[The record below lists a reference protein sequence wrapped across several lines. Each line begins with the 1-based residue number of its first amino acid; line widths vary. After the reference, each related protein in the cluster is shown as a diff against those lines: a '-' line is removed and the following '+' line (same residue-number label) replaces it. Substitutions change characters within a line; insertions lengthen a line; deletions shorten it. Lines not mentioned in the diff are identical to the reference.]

1 MRKLIKIV
9 FYLRISIL
17 PIFAQNVNIGGI
29 KPTIARFEVSG
40 VAGTGKTAAIFTPND
55 LNGTPNTIS
64 LQRNSPII
72 GFNQYQDD
80 NAAIG
85 KYIGT
90 GFASTFGLNIN
101 NGAIEIKPC
110 FQGVMN
116 TQTFSNNSPL
126 RILAN
131 GSVNIGDIFNSS
143 SNLAVKRNTDNSNG
157 TALFSGSE
165 NSSHFHFSNK
175 EDTYIRAGKN
185 GGKVVIN
192 NFGNPDGISPNVGR
206 VQIIGKVSIG
216 LGGSVE
222 PDLSL
227 QIQGAL
233 ACTKHIFIDAG
244 TPTTNGNDV
253 NNANIITVT
262 NNTNRASP
270 QLYLSRVNCT
280 EGQLL
285 IIHSD
290 SDNELGTIGGYLK
303 KNESVLLIFKV
314 LGGWKRF

>member
-1 MRKLIKIV
+1 MRKLLKIV

-17 PIFAQNVNIGGI
+17 PIFAQNVNIGGL

-55 LNGTPNTIS
+55 LNGTPNAIS

-80 NAAIG
+80 NAAVG

-157 TALFSGSE
+157 TALFSGSA
-165 NSSHFHFSNK
+165 NSSHFHYSNK

-185 GGKVVIN
+185 GGKVIIN
-192 NFGNPDGISPNVGR
+192 NFGNPNGILPNIGR
-206 VQIIGKVSIG
+206 VQIVGKVSIG
-216 LGGSVE
+216 LGGSIE
-222 PDLSL
+222 PDLAL
-227 QIQGAL
+227 QIHGGLAL
-233 ACTKHIFIDAG
+233 NKHIFTDAKDNLMDG
-244 TPTTNGNDV
+244 TLV
-253 NNANIITVT
+253 NNANIITVS
-262 NNTNRASP
+262 NNTNLVSP
-270 QLYLSRVNCT
+270 GIFLSRVGCT

-290 SDNELGTIGGYLK
+290 SNNALSTIGGSLN
-303 KNESVLLIFKV
+303 KNESVLLMYKAV
-314 LGGWKRF
+314 GGWKRF